1 MMEEYGKCCLN
12 SVLGGIPEDASTAR
26 ELKYM
31 ILQDSSLGELRVA
44 NEEARNKV
52 LPTYIAQYEDIGLY
66 C

>member
-1 MMEEYGKCCLN
+1 MKDYPKCCENRILA
-12 SVLGGIPEDASTAR
+12 GIPEDASTAR

-31 ILQDSSLGELRVA
+31 LLQDASLGELRVA

-52 LPTYIAQYEDIGLY
+52 LPTYVAQYEDIGLY